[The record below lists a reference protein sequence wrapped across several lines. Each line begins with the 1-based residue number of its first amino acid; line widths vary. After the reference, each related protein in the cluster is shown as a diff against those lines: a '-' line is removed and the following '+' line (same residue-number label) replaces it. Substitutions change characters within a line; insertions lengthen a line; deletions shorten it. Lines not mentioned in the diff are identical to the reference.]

1 MGLIT
6 SMAAFWL
13 AMLVVFVL
21 INRGIWVFTDVSK
34 SMSMFMLEKALGP
47 PIDFVEGK
55 KGSAATSWI
64 IQGALWLIPASV
76 ITFCGLWL
84 SHEPEA
90 LHSLSSWGLKP
101 ASSSLI
107 TSGFLVGV
115 YGSVGMLL
123 IGSSMHIVP
132 ELGGTTLATE
142 KNATLMSFVWTLSV
156 IVMFIAA
163 NKPEIVGIKI
173 MPLATLMFNLALIAI
188 IVNILLT
195 AASRTK
201 KIPLPGWMMII
212 GMISSLVSVV
222 VLAITGTL
230 DSGTGQW
237 LITRL
242 HGPTSLFLMMSGAIL
257 YGASR
262 GSGNPLWSRSLAAV
276 TMMGA
281 IFTINPLGLIEGELA
296 SDFLGIDAATF
307 EPSRNDIVAG
317 SFLLAL
323 SLIPI
328 IALSANVLATMRG
341 DDVFME
347 NPDSPGMPEINMAAF
362 MAVPISIGGLFVLT
376 DHLTGTNE
384 LTGIHTSLVL
394 LGLWVV
400 FVPASLGAA
409 LSIFPEVSGRNV
421 LAVNRSRWAF
431 WLMAGGAFSGL
442 IFTMMSDFSDMA
454 LLEAAVEE
462 ENSTS
467 NRIRVLGSVL
477 FYGTVLGSIYHSLN
491 MISGSF
497 RGTLATE
504 GTTPSSTSIS
514 SPYKLT
520 KETTVRKI
528 LAQREGKLDTVVVPE
543 SSTEKPG
550 SPTEL

>member
-6 SMAAFWL
+6 SMAVFWL
-13 AMLVVFVL
+13 AMLVVFILV
-21 INRGIWVFTDVSK
+21 NRGIWVFTDVSK

-47 PIDFVEGK
+47 PIDFVDGK
-55 KGSAATSWI
+55 RGSAATTWI
-64 IQGALWLIPASV
+64 MQGALWIIPASI

-84 SHEPEA
+84 SHDPEA
-90 LHSLSSWGLKP
+90 LHSLSSWGLNP
-101 ASSSLI
+101 TSSSLI
-107 TSGFLVGV
+107 TSGFLVAV

-142 KNATLMSFVWTLSV
+142 KNATLMSLVWTLAV

-163 NKPEIVGIKI
+163 NKPEIVGIRI
-173 MPLATLMFNLALIAI
+173 MPVATLLTGLALIAV
-188 IVNILLT
+188 IVNMLLT

-201 KIPLPGWMMII
+201 KMPLPAWMMII
-212 GMISSLVSVV
+212 GMISAPVSIV
-222 VLAITGTL
+222 VLAITCSLG
-230 DSGTGQW
+230 SGTGQW
-237 LITRL
+237 LATRT
-242 HGPTSLFLMMSGAIL
+242 GGTSFFLMMSGAIL

-276 TMMGA
+276 TMVGA
-281 IFTINPLGLIEGELA
+281 ILSINPSGLIEGEIA
-296 SDFLGIDAATF
+296 TDFLGISAATF

-341 DDVFME
+341 DDVFIE
-347 NPDSPGMPEINMAAF
+347 NPDSPGMPEINLAAF
-362 MAVPISIGGLFVLT
+362 MAVPIAIGGLFVLT
-376 DHLTGTNE
+376 DYLTGTNE
-384 LTGIHTSLVL
+384 LTGIHESLVL
-394 LGLWVV
+394 MGVWVV
-400 FVPASLGAA
+400 FVPASLGSA

-421 LAVNRSRWAF
+421 LSVNRSRWAF

-442 IFTMMSDFSDMA
+442 AFTMMADFSDMA

-462 ENSTS
+462 ESSSS

-477 FYGTVLGSIYHSLN
+477 FYGTVIGSIYHALN

-497 RGTLATE
+497 RGTLASE
-504 GTTPSSTSIS
+504 GPNPSSTSIS

-520 KETTVRKI
+520 KEATVRKI

-543 SSTEKPG
+543 SSTDLPG
-550 SPTEL
+550 SATEI

>member
-6 SMAAFWL
+6 SMVAFWL
-13 AMLVVFVL
+13 AMLVVFILV
-21 INRGIWVFTDVSK
+21 NRGIWVFTDVSK

-47 PIDFVEGK
+47 PIDFVDGK
-55 KGSAATSWI
+55 HGSAATTWI
-64 IQGALWLIPASV
+64 IQGAIWIVPASI

-84 SHEPEA
+84 SHDPEA

-101 ASSSLI
+101 TSSSLI
-107 TSGFLVGV
+107 TSGFLVAV

-142 KNATLMSFVWTLSV
+142 KNATLMSFVWTLGV

-163 NKPEIVGIKI
+163 NKPEIVGIRI
-173 MPLATLMFNLALIAI
+173 MPVATLLTNLALIAV
-188 IVNILLT
+188 IVNMLLT

-201 KIPLPGWMMII
+201 KMPLPAWMMII
-212 GMISSLVSVV
+212 GMISAPVSIV
-222 VLAITGTL
+222 VLAITGPL
-230 DSGTGQW
+230 DSGSGQW
-237 LITRL
+237 LATRM
-242 HGPTSLFLMMSGAIL
+242 GGTTFFLMMSGAIL

-276 TMMGA
+276 TMVGA
-281 IFTINPLGLIEGELA
+281 ILTINPSGLIEGEIA
-296 SDFLGIDAATF
+296 SDFLGISTATF

-341 DDVFME
+341 DDVFIE
-347 NPDSPGMPEINMAAF
+347 NPDSPGMPEINLAAF
-362 MAVPISIGGLFVLT
+362 MAVPVAIGGLFVLT
-376 DHLTGTNE
+376 DYLTGTNE

-394 LGLWVV
+394 MGVWVV
-400 FVPASLGAA
+400 FVPASLGSA

-421 LAVNRSRWAF
+421 LSVNRSRWAF

-442 IFTMMSDFSDMA
+442 AFTMMADFSDMA

-467 NRIRVLGSVL
+467 NRIRILGSVL
-477 FYGTVLGSIYHSLN
+477 FYGTVLGSIYHALN
-491 MISGSF
+491 IISGSF
-497 RGTLATE
+497 RGTLSSE
-504 GTTPSSTSIS
+504 GPNLSSTSIS

-528 LAQREGKLDTVVVPE
+528 LAQREGKLDTVVIPE
-543 SSTEKPG
+543 SSTDLPG
-550 SPTEL
+550 NATEI

>member
-1 MGLIT
+1 
-6 SMAAFWL
+6 
-13 AMLVVFVL
+13 MLVVFILV
-21 INRGIWVFTDVSK
+21 NRGIWVFTDVSK

-47 PIDFVEGK
+47 PIDFVDGK
-55 KGSAATSWI
+55 HGSAATTWI
-64 IQGALWLIPASV
+64 IQGAIWIVPASI

-84 SHEPEA
+84 SHDPEA

-101 ASSSLI
+101 TSSSLI
-107 TSGFLVGV
+107 TSGFLVAV

-142 KNATLMSFVWTLSV
+142 KNATLMSFVWTLGV

-163 NKPEIVGIKI
+163 NKPEIVGIRI
-173 MPLATLMFNLALIAI
+173 MPVATLLTNLALIAV
-188 IVNILLT
+188 IVNMLLT

-201 KIPLPGWMMII
+201 KMPLPAWMMII
-212 GMISSLVSVV
+212 GMISAPVSIV
-222 VLAITGTL
+222 VLAITGSL
-230 DSGTGQW
+230 DSGSGQW
-237 LITRL
+237 LATRM
-242 HGPTSLFLMMSGAIL
+242 GGTTFFLMMSGAIL

-276 TMMGA
+276 TMVGA
-281 IFTINPLGLIEGELA
+281 ILTINPSGLIEGEIA
-296 SDFLGIDAATF
+296 SDFLGISTATF

-341 DDVFME
+341 DDVFIE
-347 NPDSPGMPEINMAAF
+347 NPDSPGMPEINLAAF
-362 MAVPISIGGLFVLT
+362 MAVPVAIGGLFVLT
-376 DHLTGTNE
+376 DYLTGTNE

-394 LGLWVV
+394 MGVWVV
-400 FVPASLGAA
+400 FVPASLGSA

-421 LAVNRSRWAF
+421 LSVNRSRWAF

-442 IFTMMSDFSDMA
+442 AFTMMADFSDMA

-467 NRIRVLGSVL
+467 NRIRILGSVL
-477 FYGTVLGSIYHSLN
+477 FYGTVLGSIYHALN
-491 MISGSF
+491 IISGSF
-497 RGTLATE
+497 RGTLSSE
-504 GTTPSSTSIS
+504 GPNLSSTSIS

-528 LAQREGKLDTVVVPE
+528 LAQREGKLDTVVIPE
-543 SSTEKPG
+543 SSTDLPG
-550 SPTEL
+550 NATEI

>member
-1 MGLIT
+1 
-6 SMAAFWL
+6 
-13 AMLVVFVL
+13 MLVVFILV
-21 INRGIWVFTDVSK
+21 NRGIWVFTDVSK

-47 PIDFVEGK
+47 PIDFVDGK
-55 KGSAATSWI
+55 HGSAATTWI
-64 IQGALWLIPASV
+64 IQGAIWIVPASI

-84 SHEPEA
+84 SHDPEA

-101 ASSSLI
+101 TSSSLI
-107 TSGFLVGV
+107 TSGFLVAV

-142 KNATLMSFVWTLSV
+142 KNATLMSFVWTLGV

-163 NKPEIVGIKI
+163 NKPEIVGIRI
-173 MPLATLMFNLALIAI
+173 MPVATLLTNLALIAV
-188 IVNILLT
+188 IVNMLLT

-201 KIPLPGWMMII
+201 KMPLPAWMMII
-212 GMISSLVSVV
+212 GMISAPVSIV
-222 VLAITGTL
+222 VLAITGPL
-230 DSGTGQW
+230 DSGSGQW
-237 LITRL
+237 LATRM
-242 HGPTSLFLMMSGAIL
+242 GGTTFFLMMSGAIL

-276 TMMGA
+276 TMVGA
-281 IFTINPLGLIEGELA
+281 ILTINPSGLIEGEIA
-296 SDFLGIDAATF
+296 SDFLGISTATF

-341 DDVFME
+341 DDVFIE
-347 NPDSPGMPEINMAAF
+347 NPDSPGMPEINLAAF
-362 MAVPISIGGLFVLT
+362 MAVPVAIGGLFVLT
-376 DHLTGTNE
+376 DYLTGTNE

-394 LGLWVV
+394 MGVWVV
-400 FVPASLGAA
+400 FVPASLGSA

-421 LAVNRSRWAF
+421 LSVNRSRWAF

-442 IFTMMSDFSDMA
+442 AFTMMADFSDMA

-467 NRIRVLGSVL
+467 NRIRILGSVL
-477 FYGTVLGSIYHSLN
+477 FYGTVLGSIYHALN
-491 MISGSF
+491 IISGSF
-497 RGTLATE
+497 RGTLSSE
-504 GTTPSSTSIS
+504 GPNLSSTSIS

-528 LAQREGKLDTVVVPE
+528 LAQREGKLDTVVIPE
-543 SSTEKPG
+543 SSTDLPG
-550 SPTEL
+550 NATEI

>member
-6 SMAAFWL
+6 SMAVFWL
-13 AMLVVFVL
+13 AMLVVFILV
-21 INRGIWVFTDVSK
+21 NRGIWVFTDVSK

-47 PIDFVEGK
+47 PIDFVDGK
-55 KGSAATSWI
+55 RGSAATTWI
-64 IQGALWLIPASV
+64 MQGALWIIPASI

-84 SHEPEA
+84 SHDPEA
-90 LHSLSSWGLKP
+90 LHSLSSWGLNP
-101 ASSSLI
+101 TSSSLI
-107 TSGFLVGV
+107 TSGFLVAV

-142 KNATLMSFVWTLSV
+142 KNATLMSLVWTLAV

-163 NKPEIVGIKI
+163 NKPEIVVIRI
-173 MPLATLMFNLALIAI
+173 MPVATLLTGLALIAV
-188 IVNILLT
+188 IVNMLLT

-201 KIPLPGWMMII
+201 KMPLPAWMMII
-212 GMISSLVSVV
+212 GMISAPVSIV
-222 VLAITGTL
+222 VLAITCSLG
-230 DSGTGQW
+230 SGTGQW
-237 LITRL
+237 LATRM
-242 HGPTSLFLMMSGAIL
+242 GGTSFFLMMSGAIL

-276 TMMGA
+276 TMVGA
-281 IFTINPLGLIEGELA
+281 ILSINPSGLIEGEIA
-296 SDFLGIDAATF
+296 SDFLGISAATF

-341 DDVFME
+341 DDVFIE
-347 NPDSPGMPEINMAAF
+347 NPDSPGMPEINLAAF
-362 MAVPISIGGLFVLT
+362 MAVPIAIGGLFVLT
-376 DHLTGTNE
+376 DYLTGTNE
-384 LTGIHTSLVL
+384 LTGIHESLVL
-394 LGLWVV
+394 MGVWVV
-400 FVPASLGAA
+400 FVPASLGSA

-421 LAVNRSRWAF
+421 LSVNRSRWAF

-442 IFTMMSDFSDMA
+442 AFTMMADFSDMA

-462 ENSTS
+462 ESSSS

-477 FYGTVLGSIYHSLN
+477 FYGTVIGSIYHALN

-497 RGTLATE
+497 RGTLASE
-504 GTTPSSTSIS
+504 GPNPSSTSIS

-543 SSTEKPG
+543 SSTDLPG
-550 SPTEL
+550 SATEI

>member
-6 SMAAFWL
+6 SMVAFWL
-13 AMLVVFVL
+13 AMLVVFILV
-21 INRGIWVFTDVSK
+21 NRGIWVFTDVSK

-47 PIDFVEGK
+47 PIDFVDGK
-55 KGSAATSWI
+55 HGSAATTWI
-64 IQGALWLIPASV
+64 IQGAIWIVPASI

-84 SHEPEA
+84 SHDPEA

-101 ASSSLI
+101 TSSSLI
-107 TSGFLVGV
+107 TSGFLVAV

-142 KNATLMSFVWTLSV
+142 KNATLMSFVWTLGV

-163 NKPEIVGIKI
+163 NKPEIVGIRI
-173 MPLATLMFNLALIAI
+173 MPVATLLTNLALIAV
-188 IVNILLT
+188 IVNMLLT

-201 KIPLPGWMMII
+201 KMPLPAWMMII
-212 GMISSLVSVV
+212 GMISAPVSIV
-222 VLAITGTL
+222 VLAITGPL
-230 DSGTGQW
+230 DSGSGQW
-237 LITRL
+237 LATRM
-242 HGPTSLFLMMSGAIL
+242 GGTTFFLMMSGAIL

-276 TMMGA
+276 TMVGA
-281 IFTINPLGLIEGELA
+281 ILTINPSGLIDGEIA
-296 SDFLGIDAATF
+296 SDFLGISTATF

-341 DDVFME
+341 DDVFIE
-347 NPDSPGMPEINMAAF
+347 NPDSPGMPEINLAAF
-362 MAVPISIGGLFVLT
+362 MAVPVAIGGLFVLT
-376 DHLTGTNE
+376 DYLTGTNE

-394 LGLWVV
+394 MGVWVV
-400 FVPASLGAA
+400 FVPASLGSA

-421 LAVNRSRWAF
+421 LSVNRSRWAF

-442 IFTMMSDFSDMA
+442 AFTMMADFSDMA

-467 NRIRVLGSVL
+467 NRIRILGSVL
-477 FYGTVLGSIYHSLN
+477 FYGTVLGSIYHALN
-491 MISGSF
+491 IISGSF
-497 RGTLATE
+497 RGTLSSE
-504 GTTPSSTSIS
+504 GPNLSSTSIS

-528 LAQREGKLDTVVVPE
+528 LAQREGKLDTVVIPE
-543 SSTEKPG
+543 SSTDLPG
-550 SPTEL
+550 NATEI

>member
-6 SMAAFWL
+6 SMAVFWL
-13 AMLVVFVL
+13 AMLVVFILV
-21 INRGIWVFTDVSK
+21 NRGIWVFTDVSK

-47 PIDFVEGK
+47 PIDFVDGK
-55 KGSAATSWI
+55 RGSAATTWI
-64 IQGALWLIPASV
+64 MQGALWIIPASI

-84 SHEPEA
+84 SHDPEA
-90 LHSLSSWGLKP
+90 LHSLSSWGLNP
-101 ASSSLI
+101 TSSSLI
-107 TSGFLVGV
+107 TSGFLVAV

-142 KNATLMSFVWTLSV
+142 KNATLMSLVWTLAV

-163 NKPEIVGIKI
+163 NKPEIVGIRI
-173 MPLATLMFNLALIAI
+173 MPVATLLTGLALIAV
-188 IVNILLT
+188 IVNMLLT

-201 KIPLPGWMMII
+201 KMPLPAWMMII
-212 GMISSLVSVV
+212 GMISAPVSIV
-222 VLAITGTL
+222 VLAITCSLG
-230 DSGTGQW
+230 SGTGQW
-237 LITRL
+237 LATRT
-242 HGPTSLFLMMSGAIL
+242 GGTSFFLMMSGAIL

-276 TMMGA
+276 TMVGA
-281 IFTINPLGLIEGELA
+281 ILSINPSGLIEGEIA
-296 SDFLGIDAATF
+296 SDFLGISAATF

-341 DDVFME
+341 DDVFIE
-347 NPDSPGMPEINMAAF
+347 NPDSPGMPEINLAAF
-362 MAVPISIGGLFVLT
+362 MAVPIAIGGLFVLT
-376 DHLTGTNE
+376 DYLTGTNE
-384 LTGIHTSLVL
+384 LTGIHESLVL
-394 LGLWVV
+394 MGVWVV
-400 FVPASLGAA
+400 FVPASLGSA

-421 LAVNRSRWAF
+421 LSVNRSRWAF

-442 IFTMMSDFSDMA
+442 AFTMMADFSDMA

-462 ENSTS
+462 ENLMS

-477 FYGTVLGSIYHSLN
+477 FYGTVIGSIYHALN

-497 RGTLATE
+497 RGTLASE
-504 GTTPSSTSIS
+504 GPNPSSTSIS

-543 SSTEKPG
+543 SSTDLPG
-550 SPTEL
+550 SATEI

>member
-13 AMLVVFVL
+13 AILVVFVL
-21 INRGIWVFTDVSK
+21 VNRGIWVFTDVSK

-55 KGSAATSWI
+55 RGSAATSWI

-84 SHEPEA
+84 SHDPEA
-90 LHSLSSWGLKP
+90 LHSLSSWGLNP
-101 ASSSLI
+101 ASTPLI
-107 TSGFLVGV
+107 TSGFLVAV

-132 ELGGTTLATE
+132 ELGGTTLASE
-142 KNATLMSFVWTLSV
+142 KNATLMSLVWTLAV
-156 IVMFIAA
+156 FVMFIAA
-163 NKPEIVGIKI
+163 NKPEIVGIKV
-173 MPLATLMFNLALIAI
+173 MPLATLLSNLALIAV
-188 IVNILLT
+188 IVNMLLT

-201 KIPLPGWMMII
+201 KMPLPAWMMII
-212 GMISSLVSVV
+212 GMISTPVSVV
-222 VLAITGTL
+222 VLAITGPL
-230 DSGTGQW
+230 DSGSGQW
-237 LITRL
+237 LATRM
-242 HGPTSLFLMMSGAIL
+242 GGTSFFLMMSGAIL

-276 TMMGA
+276 TMVGA
-281 IFTINPLGLIEGELA
+281 ILTINPAGLIEGEIA
-296 SDFLGIDAATF
+296 SDFLGISAASF

-341 DDVFME
+341 DDVFIE
-347 NPDSPGMPEINMAAF
+347 NPDSPGMPEINLAAF

-394 LGLWVV
+394 MGVWVV

-421 LAVNRSRWAF
+421 LSVNRSRWAF

-442 IFTMMSDFSDMA
+442 AFTMMADFSDMA
-454 LLEAAVEE
+454 LLEASIEE
-462 ENSTS
+462 ENSMS
-467 NRIRVLGSVL
+467 SRIRVLGSIL
-477 FYGTVLGSIYHSLN
+477 FYGAVLGSIYHSLN
-491 MISGSF
+491 IISGSF

-504 GTTPSSTSIS
+504 GNTPSSTSIS

-528 LAQREGKLDTVVVPE
+528 LAQREGKLDTVVVPD
-543 SSTEKPG
+543 SSTDMPG